1 MGWNVIPSKEQQKDL
16 QLTSHNGMTSLK
28 CWIDAVYNYIICE
41 IFQKMKAKNKD
52 ISRDANTVIIAL
64 RRIPQAEGKLSQ

>member
-1 MGWNVIPSKEQQKDL
+1 
-16 QLTSHNGMTSLK
+16 
-28 CWIDAVYNYIICE
+28 
-41 IFQKMKAKNKD
+41 MKAKNKD